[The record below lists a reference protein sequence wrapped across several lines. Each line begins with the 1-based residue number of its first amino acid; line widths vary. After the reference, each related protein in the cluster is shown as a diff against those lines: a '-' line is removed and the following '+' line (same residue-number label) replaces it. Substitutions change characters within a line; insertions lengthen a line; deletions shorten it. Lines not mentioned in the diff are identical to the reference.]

1 MLSILIP
8 TLNFNV
14 EKLVEELYNQA
25 SSCNIDFEIIIGDDF
40 SSKIVYNS
48 SELIK
53 TDLIQLFR
61 VETSVGRT
69 EMRKQLSLKAK
80 YSWILYIDADMFP
93 NEKKY
98 LPNYLIEMQKNP
110 DKKIFFGG
118 YSYSKQY
125 SGKGRLR
132 FRYGIKR
139 EFKSALKR
147 EIKPYRNI
155 YSGNMLIH
163 RETFELINI
172 PLENVYGLDLAF
184 SGQLEFH
191 KIPFKHIDNYT
202 CHRDIDDNNTFLLKS
217 KEASI
222 TIRNLYDQGLINP
235 KQSKL
240 IWAYILIKKLH
251 LIKIVKL
258 KGRLLSPLIYWM
270 LNNFRAPLITLD
282 FYKLYHFCKK

>member
-8 TLNFNV
+8 THNFNV
-14 EKLVEELYNQA
+14 EKLVGELYSQA
-25 SSCNIDFEIIIGDDF
+25 NSCGIDFEIIIGDDF
-40 SSKIVYNS
+40 SSEIVYDS
-48 SELIK
+48 SEFFSTNLV
-53 TDLIQLFR
+53 QLHR
-61 VETSVGRT
+61 VETLVGRT

-80 YSWILYIDADMFP
+80 YNWMLYVDADMLP

-98 LPNYLIEMQKNP
+98 IHNYLIEIKKNP

-118 YSYSKQY
+118 YSYPKKY
-125 SGKGRLR
+125 SNKDRLR

-139 EFKSALKR
+139 EFISALKR
-147 EIKPYRNI
+147 EINPYRNI

-163 RETFELINI
+163 RETFKLINI
-172 PLENVYGLDLAF
+172 SLENSYGLDLAF

-202 CHRDIDDNNTFLLKS
+202 CHMGIDDNNAFLLKS

-222 TIRNLYDQGLINP
+222 TIRNLYDLELINS

-240 IWAYILIKKLH
+240 VWAYALIKKLH
-251 LIKIVKL
+251 LIKIVKI
-258 KGRLLSPLIYWM
+258 KGRLLSPLICWM
-270 LNNFRAPLITLD
+270 LINFRVPLITLD
-282 FYKLYHFCKK
+282 FYKFYHFCKK

>member
-1 MLSILIP
+1 
-8 TLNFNV
+8 
-14 EKLVEELYNQA
+14 
-25 SSCNIDFEIIIGDDF
+25 
-40 SSKIVYNS
+40 
-48 SELIK
+48 
-53 TDLIQLFR
+53 
-61 VETSVGRT
+61 
-69 EMRKQLSLKAK
+69 
-80 YSWILYIDADMFP
+80 
-93 NEKKY
+93 
-98 LPNYLIEMQKNP
+98 
-110 DKKIFFGG
+110 
-118 YSYSKQY
+118 
-125 SGKGRLR
+125 LR

-147 EIKPYRNI
+147 EIKPYRNV

>member
-8 TLNFNV
+8 THNFNV
-14 EKLVEELYNQA
+14 EKLVVELHNQA

-40 SSKIVYNS
+40 SNKMVYDS

-53 TDLIQLFR
+53 TDQIQLHR
-61 VETSVGRT
+61 VESCVGRT

-80 YSWILYIDADMFP
+80 FSWILYVDADMIP
-93 NEKKY
+93 EGKKY
-98 LPNYLIEMQKNP
+98 IPNYLNSIQNNP

-118 YSYSKQY
+118 YSYPKQY
-125 SGKGRLR
+125 SDKSRLR

-155 YSGNMLIH
+155 YSGNMLIS
-163 RETFELINI
+163 RETFKLINI
-172 PLENVYGLDLAF
+172 SLKNIYGLDLAF
-184 SGQLEFH
+184 SGQIEYH

-202 CHRDIDDNNTFLLKS
+202 FHMGIDNNNNFLLKT
-217 KEASI
+217 KNASI
-222 TIRNLYDQGLINP
+222 TIRKLYDQNLINS

-240 IWAYILIKKLH
+240 VWAYKLLKKLH
-251 LIKIVKL
+251 LVKIVKL
-258 KGRLLSPLIYWM
+258 KGKLLSPLIYWM
-270 LNNFRAPLITLD
+270 LINFRVPLITLD
-282 FYKLYHFCKK
+282 FYKFYHFCKK

>member
-1 MLSILIP
+1 MKKLIIAGLLILVAKQS
-8 TLNFNV
+8 FAQKMYSV
-14 EKLVEELYNQA
+14 DYENQA
-25 SSCNIDFEIIIGDDF
+25 DVSVFVVDYANQADLKVFTVDYSNQAEGNNGLWFF
-40 SSKIVYNS
+40 
-48 SELIK
+48 
-53 TDLIQLFR
+53 TDYANQ
-61 VETSVGRT
+61 
-69 EMRKQLSLKAK
+69 A
-80 YSWILYIDADMFP
+80 
-93 NEKKY
+93 
-98 LPNYLIEMQKNP
+98 

-118 YSYSKQY
+118 YSYPKQY
-125 SGKGRLR
+125 SDKSRLR

-155 YSGNMLIH
+155 YSGNMLIS

-172 PLENVYGLDLAF
+172 SLENSYGLDLAF

>member
-8 TLNFNV
+8 THNFNV
-14 EKLVEELYNQA
+14 EKLVVELHNQA

-40 SSKIVYNS
+40 SSKIVYNN

-53 TDLIQLFR
+53 TDQIQLYRF
-61 VETSVGRT
+61 ESCIGRT

-80 YSWILYIDADMFP
+80 YSWILYVDADMIP
-93 NEKKY
+93 NGKKY
-98 LPNYLIEMQKNP
+98 ILNYLISIQNNP

-118 YSYSKQY
+118 YSYPNQY
-125 SGKGRLR
+125 SDKSRLR

-155 YSGNMLIH
+155 YSGNMLIS

-172 PLENVYGLDLAF
+172 SLENSYGLDLAF
-184 SGQLEFH
+184 SGQLEYL

-202 CHRDIDDNNTFLLKS
+202 CHMGIDNNNNFLLKT

-222 TIRNLYDQGLINP
+222 TIRNLYDQNLINS

-240 IWAYILIKKLH
+240 VWTYKLLKKLH
-251 LIKIVKL
+251 LVKIVKL
-258 KGRLLSPLIYWM
+258 KGKLLSPLIYWM
-270 LNNFRAPLITLD
+270 LINFRVPLITLD
-282 FYKLYHFCKK
+282 FYKFYHFCKK